1 MTRIIEMLFM
11 YYVAIHIFSW
21 SLICLAYNES
31 DIRTTWLK
39 RLPVPQPT
47 GVRQYADRTGLS
59 DVSIYC
65 HAFNFAVNT
74 LSHVATGEVS
84 MITYQERI
92 YWAFIILFSTFMY
105 AFLFGNIASIVSEL
119 ASQKMYFKFH
129 KRYESVM
136 SSLKVDVVPKRIIL
150 SIKDYFDF
158 IWLSTHGVPINE
170 LSSKLPSWIN
180 IDILAARY
188 SKAIQNW
195 VLFKNASNEIDLPF
209 TNSFLTFLNFRVY
222 MDGDFIVI
230 GGSHSRN
237 TYIMMEGEAG
247 VFSFR
252 DEFISLMKTGSYYSN
267 DLDSDDEDTFQYKRP
282 VHIVSKGTSI
292 VGVLTIEMLNELY
305 LAYPEFKCIMRSLNR
320 HFNLYAKKFL
330 MKYLKSMNIIHSKSS
345 LINQMIEH
353 FSYSTSEK
361 YDNIRNKLNTID
373 FTERE
378 ISKYDIKI
386 KQMNRTEII
395 ERNLTLHD
403 HRRENNLE
411 NEYEPK
417 AQEINQNC
425 LSWLQ
430 FSKHSTFIQIFD
442 AIHLFNLLYIVT
454 SIPLMIGFNI
464 KMTTSFFVLE
474 IVSILIS
481 LITIIINFRVQVIKR
496 YGPTINLKDVLIY
509 YFNNGLIFDLFG
521 LWPLNLVLGIPN
533 FTQPFWLI
541 FPLRIIRWIWWI
553 RIYSI
558 IRKFEISYQRYGLLI
573 NILKACLFV
582 CIAWHFIA
590 CSWSFVNI
598 YMERGNKTWIE
609 YQELDNSPLYKQILY
624 WYFNILNTVTTI
636 GYTNFAP
643 VTDIERI
650 FIALTIN
657 SGDAIFAVGFGLLAG
672 IVTQS
677 SIYGRSEVFFSKM
690 NSIKE
695 LLKERNCDEAQIK
708 KVEQYFAFLW
718 YSQNKSSDIM
728 IIKELSEQLP
738 HKLSKEV
745 VYHWTKE
752 LLEPMFKKFGSENL
766 IKDLS
771 AVLKQTI
778 YLPGDFI
785 ILKGD
790 IGEEMYFIVEGTIN
804 ILAADKRTVL
814 NTLVKGSYFGEM
826 AIFLDSNK
834 RTAYVQAESFCNIL
848 ILYKKDVDIIKE
860 DYPSVAE
867 DIKKETRKRYFE
879 THNIEED
886 NDIVIRESD
895 VSHSQIN
902 RYKYFK
908 LNLFYFY
915 FVSMKLAFLKYIMIR
930 KIRKTF

>member
-1 MTRIIEMLFM
+1 
-11 YYVAIHIFSW
+11 
-21 SLICLAYNES
+21 
-31 DIRTTWLK
+31 
-39 RLPVPQPT
+39 
-47 GVRQYADRTGLS
+47 
-59 DVSIYC
+59 
-65 HAFNFAVNT
+65 
-74 LSHVATGEVS
+74 
-84 MITYQERI
+84 
-92 YWAFIILFSTFMY
+92 
-105 AFLFGNIASIVSEL
+105 
-119 ASQKMYFKFH
+119 
-129 KRYESVM
+129 
-136 SSLKVDVVPKRIIL
+136 
-150 SIKDYFDF
+150 
-158 IWLSTHGVPINE
+158 
-170 LSSKLPSWIN
+170 
-180 IDILAARY
+180 
-188 SKAIQNW
+188 
-195 VLFKNASNEIDLPF
+195 
-209 TNSFLTFLNFRVY
+209 

-541 FPLRIIRWIWWI
+541 FPLRIIR
-553 RIYSI
+553 
-558 IRKFEISYQRYGLLI
+558 
-573 NILKACLFV
+573 
-582 CIAWHFIA
+582 
-590 CSWSFVNI
+590 
-598 YMERGNKTWIE
+598 
-609 YQELDNSPLYKQILY
+609 
-624 WYFNILNTVTTI
+624 
-636 GYTNFAP
+636 
-643 VTDIERI
+643 
-650 FIALTIN
+650 
-657 SGDAIFAVGFGLLAG
+657 
-672 IVTQS
+672 
-677 SIYGRSEVFFSKM
+677 
-690 NSIKE
+690 
-695 LLKERNCDEAQIK
+695 
-708 KVEQYFAFLW
+708 
-718 YSQNKSSDIM
+718 
-728 IIKELSEQLP
+728 
-738 HKLSKEV
+738 
-745 VYHWTKE
+745 
-752 LLEPMFKKFGSENL
+752 
-766 IKDLS
+766 
-771 AVLKQTI
+771 
-778 YLPGDFI
+778 
-785 ILKGD
+785 
-790 IGEEMYFIVEGTIN
+790 
-804 ILAADKRTVL
+804 
-814 NTLVKGSYFGEM
+814 
-826 AIFLDSNK
+826 
-834 RTAYVQAESFCNIL
+834 
-848 ILYKKDVDIIKE
+848 
-860 DYPSVAE
+860 
-867 DIKKETRKRYFE
+867 
-879 THNIEED
+879 
-886 NDIVIRESD
+886 
-895 VSHSQIN
+895 
-902 RYKYFK
+902 
-908 LNLFYFY
+908 
-915 FVSMKLAFLKYIMIR
+915 
-930 KIRKTF
+930 